1 MKRWTNGLPGATK
14 RLGAKMAL
22 RGLAASQPRMR
33 ADTYDGPE
41 QIAPLQR
48 PDTLMQLSRSL
59 ILEVHLVPHGRTI
72 HLAQSGHVEPKF
84 AMSAFGGKADMA
96 YLTACCFD
104 PKPTN
109 ARWWQH
115 RRGWQRPP
123 DSERCKMGARNALIR
138 KRFYKKRDC
147 KKNSLIQ
154 GVAREL
160 VEGSPWRVLLVVA

>member
-33 ADTYDGPE
+33 ADTHDGPE

-72 HLAQSGHVEPKF
+72 HNGTKRTYPGKLAHVRFEGRSGHGLRDGMPL
-84 AMSAFGGKADMA
+84 
-96 YLTACCFD
+96 LT
-104 PKPTN
+104 
-109 ARWWQH
+109 Q
-115 RRGWQRPP
+115 
-123 DSERCKMGARNALIR
+123 S
-138 KRFYKKRDC
+138 
-147 KKNSLIQ
+147 
-154 GVAREL
+154 
-160 VEGSPWRVLLVVA
+160 